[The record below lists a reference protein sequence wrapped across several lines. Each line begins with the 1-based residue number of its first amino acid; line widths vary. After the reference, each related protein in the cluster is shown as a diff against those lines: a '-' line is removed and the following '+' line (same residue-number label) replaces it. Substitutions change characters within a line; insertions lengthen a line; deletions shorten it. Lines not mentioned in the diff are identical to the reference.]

1 VKPWL
6 LLASEV
12 ARESD
17 GATKECFSSP
27 SSFSCVLAFSLMLV
41 LRSTAMLA
49 VVSTFAIAPRASVR
63 LDVSS
68 SGSANEEPGTFEAFE
83 ASFDSDRSR
92 QAAAFTR
99 PTSAA
104 ALRNYFLG
112 EWNLR
117 KATVYSVGGISGRFE
132 GSCVFEILLDPRR
145 GKSDPMRERGLLAYS
160 EFGQFRPD
168 SNPDQVLETRNRLVY
183 DFTDPARVNVF
194 FDDSFDRSEE
204 AVVSALR
211 FDHSLS
217 PLSLEMSEASDAPGG
232 DNSATYSGKLDIEA
246 QNAFVS
252 TWGVK
257 SDAID
262 GVILSMFSRSGVHQH
277 E

>member
-1 VKPWL
+1 MSRPQAVLMRNRARSRHLRPPSTQIARDRPL
-6 LLASEV
+6 LSPDQQVRLRYATTFLASGTSGRPRCTPSV
-12 ARESD
+12 ESQD
-17 GATKECFSSP
+17 ASRVLVSLRFSWIRGEENRIQCASAACSP
-27 SSFSCVLAFSLMLV
+27 TRNS
-41 LRSTAMLA
+41 
-49 VVSTFAIAPRASVR
+49 
-63 LDVSS
+63 
-68 SGSANEEPGTFEAFE
+68 
-83 ASFDSDRSR
+83 ASFA
-92 QAAAFTR
+92 QIQTQ
-99 PTSAA
+99 T
-104 ALRNYFLG
+104 
-112 EWNLR
+112 
-117 KATVYSVGGISGRFE
+117 
-132 GSCVFEILLDPRR
+132 
-145 GKSDPMRERGLLAYS
+145 
-160 EFGQFRPD
+160 
-168 SNPDQVLETRNRLVY
+168 
-183 DFTDPARVNVF
+183 
-194 FDDSFDRSEE
+194 SFDRSEE